1 MSTRDLVRS
10 VLGTAALLAAT
21 ALSAAPP
28 APAAPAK
35 VGFIYVGPVGDAGW
49 TYQHDL
55 GRKQMEAALKGKVTT
70 QFVES
75 VPEGA
80 DSERV
85 IREMAQGGAK
95 VIFATSFGYMNPAL
109 NVAKNF
115 PNTVFMHATGY
126 KTAPNLGQYNGR
138 FYEGRYLNGVV
149 AGKLTKS
156 NIVGYVGSYP
166 IPEVVMAINAFTQGM
181 KSVNPKAEMR
191 VVWVNSWFD
200 PGKEREAALTL
211 IAQGADV
218 LSHETDSAATNQA
231 AEEKGVKV
239 FCYNTDELKYAP
251 KSQVGGIILTWGD
264 YYTKVVSDVLAGTWK
279 TGSIWGGLKD
289 GFIKM
294 APMSAAVPKDVQKLA
309 KDLEARIVAGKLH
322 PFTGPVV
329 DQAGKVRVPAGQ
341 TISDHDLEKMDYY
354 VQGVAS
360 KMPGK

>member
-1 MSTRDLVRS
+1 MSTRNLVRCTF
-10 VLGTAALLAAT
+10 GTLALLAAT

-28 APAAPAK
+28 QEPAK
-35 VGFIYVGPVGDAGW
+35 VGFVYVGPVGDSGW
-49 TYQHDL
+49 TFQHDL
-55 GRKQMEAALKGKVTT
+55 GRKQMEAALKGKVVTS
-70 QFVES
+70 FVES

-85 IREMAQGGAK
+85 IREMAQNGTK

-109 NVAKNF
+109 NVAKQF

-166 IPEVVMAINAFTQGM
+166 IPEVVMAINAFTKGM
-181 KSVNPKAEMR
+181 RSVNPKAEMR

-218 LSHETDSAATNQA
+218 LSHETDSAAANQA

-264 YYTKVVSDVLAGTWK
+264 YYTKVVSDVLAGKWK
-279 TGSIWGGLKD
+279 SGSVWGGLKD

-294 APMSAAVPKDVQKLA
+294 APMSPSVPADVQALA
-309 KDLEARIVAGKLH
+309 KKLEAQIVAGKLH
-322 PFTGPVV
+322 PFTGPLV
-329 DQAGKVRVPAGQ
+329 DQDGKVRVPAGQ

-354 VQGVAS
+354 LQGVAS
-360 KMPGK
+360 KLPGK